1 MSQETQIGNLGGGIS
16 DEDSKLVDSI
26 LHDINN
32 SGSQQSQ
39 EPQRP
44 QQQQGDHQQQPSPE
58 QIKMMQQQ
66 QMAMRQQ
73 QMAQQQMAQ
82 QQMAQQQMNQKQNII
97 QGDSEN
103 NIMENIK
110 VEAKNIMTVILLCI
124 IFNIEQVDGI
134 FKAQSMFITE
144 SGSLNMQAVFVK
156 ALLIG
161 IIFYVVKTYLL

>member
-1 MSQETQIGNLGGGIS
+1 
-16 DEDSKLVDSI
+16 
-26 LHDINN
+26 
-32 SGSQQSQ
+32 
-39 EPQRP
+39 
-44 QQQQGDHQQQPSPE
+44 
-58 QIKMMQQQ
+58 MMQQQ

-82 QQMAQQQMNQKQNII
+82 QQMAQQQMNQQKKNII
-97 QGDSEN
+97 QGETEN

-134 FKAQSMFITE
+134 FKSQSMFITE